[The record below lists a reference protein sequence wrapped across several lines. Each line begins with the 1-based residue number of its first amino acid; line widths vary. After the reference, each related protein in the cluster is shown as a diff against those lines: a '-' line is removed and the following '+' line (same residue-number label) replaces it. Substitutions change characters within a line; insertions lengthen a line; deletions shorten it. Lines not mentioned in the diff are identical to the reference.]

1 MYRLPTLAALTF
13 LYMRLAPGLRAQAPD
28 PAPAWLAADTAAKV
42 VTLSLDVS
50 APPGAPSAL
59 INGYR
64 SGGVQIVVPLN
75 WTVTWHWQSSDSAAP
90 HSLVLMAEREKLPTE
105 GGRPALDNAMT
116 RRVTGGLKAGQKDV
130 TTFVADQAG
139 WYWLLCGVPGH
150 ALKGEWVGLRVDP
163 EARVPEVRSMKREG
177 RRKKCPFSLLTS
189 YFLLLPS
196 PFSLSNFPIS
206 ASNSATSRSC
216 CAPVAGP

>member
-1 MYRLPTLAALTF
+1 MYRLSTLAALTF
-13 LYMRLAPGLRAQAPD
+13 LYMWPAPGLQAQAPD

-42 VTLSLDVS
+42 ATLSLDVS

-75 WTVTWHWQSSDSAAP
+75 WTVTWHWQSSDSTAP

-116 RRVTGGLKAGQKDV
+116 RMVTGGLKAGQKD
-130 TTFVADQAG
+130 APPSSRIRQAG
-139 WYWLLCGVPGH
+139 IG
-150 ALKGEWVGLRVDP
+150 
-163 EARVPEVRSMKREG
+163 
-177 RRKKCPFSLLTS
+177 
-189 YFLLLPS
+189 
-196 PFSLSNFPIS
+196 
-206 ASNSATSRSC
+206 C
-216 CAPVAGP
+216 CAGCPATRSRGNGSDSGLTRMQGFRRSRQSVNGEQ

>member
-1 MYRLPTLAALTF
+1 MYRLPTIATLTF
-13 LYMRLAPGLRAQAPD
+13 LYMMPAPGLRAQAPA
-28 PAPAWLAADTAAKV
+28 PAPAWLSADTAAKV
-42 VTLSLDVS
+42 VTLTLDVS

-75 WTVTWHWQSSDSAAP
+75 WSVTWHWLSSDSTAP

-105 GGRPALDNAMT
+105 GGLPALDNAMT
-116 RRVTGGLKAGQKDV
+116 RMVTGGLKAGQTDV
-130 TTFVADQAG
+130 TTFAADQAG

-163 EARVPEVRSMKREG
+163 DARVPSVKEKGSKQ
-177 RRKKCPFSLLTS
+177 
-189 YFLLLPS
+189 
-196 PFSLSNFPIS
+196 
-206 ASNSATSRSC
+206 
-216 CAPVAGP
+216 